1 MILNDF
7 LKSVRQLGDSAFLGV
22 LALGLG
28 LTAALLL
35 GFYLGFVGLIGW
47 FVPDQLSL
55 PWIGEITWV
64 DNALSWAAIPLML
77 VLSALL
83 MIPVASA
90 FTGLFL
96 DRIAAA
102 VEQRHY
108 PQLPPGRDIGVLEGL
123 GDGLKFLAILIGA
136 NILALLLYLLFA
148 PAAPLIFWGLNGFLL
163 GREYAQ
169 MVALRRLDAAGARA
183 FRRRHSG
190 TIFAAGVLM
199 AVPLTIPVV
208 NLLVPVLG
216 AATFTHLYHRLT
228 PGSSPARNR

>member
-1 MILNDF
+1 M
-7 LKSVRQLGDSAFLGV
+7 KH
-22 LALGLG
+22 
-28 LTAALLL
+28 
-35 GFYLGFVGLIGW
+35 
-47 FVPDQLSL
+47 
-55 PWIGEITWV
+55 
-64 DNALSWAAIPLML
+64 
-77 VLSALL
+77 
-83 MIPVASA
+83 
-90 FTGLFL
+90 
-96 DRIAAA
+96 
-102 VEQRHY
+102 RHY
-108 PQLPPGRDIGVLEGL
+108 PALPPGRDIGIVEGL

-148 PAAPLIFWGLNGFLL
+148 PAAPFIFWGLNGYLL

-169 MVALRRLDAAGARA
+169 MVALRRSDAAGARA

-228 PGSSPARNR
+228 PG

>member
-1 MILNDF
+1 MIFNDF
-7 LKSVRQLGDSAFLGV
+7 FKAVGQLGDPKFLGV

-28 LTAALLL
+28 LTVALLL
-35 GFYLGFVGLIGW
+35 AFYLGFVTLIGW
-47 FVPDQLSL
+47 FVPETLAL

-64 DNALSWAAIPLML
+64 DNALSWAAVPLML
-77 VLSALL
+77 VLSAFL

-96 DRIAAA
+96 DQIAAA
-102 VEQRHY
+102 VEARHY
-108 PQLPPGRDIGVLEGL
+108 PHLAPGRDIGIVEGL
-123 GDGLKFLAILIGA
+123 GDGLKFLGVLIGA
-136 NILALLLYLLFA
+136 NILALVLYIFFA

-169 MVALRRLDAAGARA
+169 MVALRRSDAAGARA

-199 AVPLTIPVV
+199 AVPLTIPVL

-216 AATFTHLYHRLT
+216 AATFTHLYHRINA
-228 PGSSPARNR
+228 P

>member
-7 LKSVRQLGDSAFLGV
+7 FKALRQLGDPAFLGV
-22 LALGLG
+22 LGIGLG
-28 LTAALLL
+28 LTVLLLL

-47 FVPDQLSL
+47 AVPETFAL

-64 DNALSWAAIPLML
+64 DNALSLAAIPLML
-77 VLSALL
+77 VLSVFL

-96 DRIAAA
+96 DRVAAA
-102 VEQRHY
+102 VEARHY
-108 PQLPPGRDIGVLEGL
+108 PSLPAAREITLLEGL
-123 GDGLKFLAILIGA
+123 SDGLKFLGILLVA
-136 NILALLLYLLFA
+136 NLFALILYLLFA
-148 PAAPLIFWGLNGFLL
+148 PAAPLIFWALNGFLL

-169 MVALRRLDAAGARA
+169 MVALRWSDAKGAKA
-183 FRRRHSG
+183 FRSRHSG

-199 AVPLTIPVV
+199 AVPLTVPVV

-216 AATFTHLYHRLT
+216 AATFTHIYHRLN
-228 PGSSPARNR
+228 AR